1 MRVRR
6 GRSGTAGALVRGA
19 GARRGLA
26 IATVTL
32 AALLGATST
41 GLAVPPPPPNPS
53 DSSIDSA
60 KGDANAKAGEVGRLT
75 NQLAQ
80 AEQKLSALQ
89 DDVELKQEQAM
100 KALVDLQTAQD
111 EAAQAQNDAKSARQE
126 ADAAVGAIEKARADA
141 KKFAAASFEQGSTI
155 GSISAYLTSDS
166 PKDLLARAQL
176 LNAIGGSRLNAM
188 DRLQQAQTEK
198 ANKDSAARKALELAQ
213 QKQDAATRAKGTA
226 DAAQSAAVSAQQAQA
241 AQNTQLEANKNS
253 VEQQLYAA
261 QAKVNG
267 LQGQRQRYQDWLA
280 QKQREDGE
288 RARQAALRAAAAN
301 NDDGGDDNGG
311 GSRGRPS
318 PAAGSSIEAVIAR
331 ALSKVGMPYAWGG
344 GNGSGPTRGIR
355 DGGVADRYGDYRKI
369 GFDCSGLMIY
379 AFAGVQ
385 GLPHFSGYQYTS
397 GRRVPLS
404 QMRRGDMLF
413 WGGSGGIHHVALYL
427 GNGQMVEAPQSGSY
441 VRVTSV
447 RYGGIMPYATRLIG

>member
-41 GLAVPPPPPNPS
+41 GLAAPPPPPNPS

-60 KGDANAKAGEVGRLT
+60 KGDANAKAGEVGKLT

-111 EAAQAQNDAKSARQE
+111 EATQAHNDAKSARQE

-176 LNAIGGSRLNAM
+176 LDAIGGSRLNAM

-241 AQNTQLEANKNS
+241 AQNTQLEASKNS

-280 QKQREDGE
+280 QKQREDEE

-301 NDDGGDDNGG
+301 NDGGGDNGG

>member
-89 DDVELKQEQAM
+89 DNVELKQEQAM

-111 EAAQAQNDAKSARQE
+111 EATQAQNDAKSARQE

-176 LNAIGGSRLNAM
+176 LNSIGGSRLNAM

-213 QKQDAATRAKGTA
+213 QKQDAATRAKGAA

-241 AQNTQLEANKNS
+241 AQNTQLEANKNA

-280 QKQREDGE
+280 QKQREDEE

-301 NDDGGDDNGG
+301 NDDGGDNGG

-385 GLPHFSGYQYTS
+385 ALPHFSGYQYTS